1 MHPVVLFLYG
11 IWTITLYV
19 LPTAIAFSRKKKHRW
34 LIAVINILGGWIY
47 GVPWLISLVWALL
60 ALKTDGSKGF
70 KAWPVGLGLVV
81 APFLFG
87 ALGAAINLKKE
98 TNEVVQASATP
109 AVQETAA
116 GTLTAM
122 PAQQGAAGAAAVSMT
137 PIGTPMEQPA
147 ATPTPVA
154 TTKPTATPVEQPAA
168 TPTPVATTKPT
179 TTPVEQPAATP
190 TPVATTKP
198 TATPAEQPAATPTPV
213 AKTKPT
219 ATPKAVTA
227 PSPTPKPGPLHRINN
242 DVLAAYSKE
251 DFAEMMDMYRI
262 QDTDAVKQMVSE
274 GKVVGLRKGALVYLE
289 DVDVGNGIVKVRP
302 KGSTTTVWIPSQ
314 FLNY

>member
-87 ALGAAINLKKE
+87 AFGAAINLKKE

-109 AVQETAA
+109 AVQEPAA

-122 PAQQGAAGAAAVSMT
+122 PAQQGAAGAAAASMT
-137 PIGTPMEQPA
+137 PIGTPVEQPA

-179 TTPVEQPAATP
+179 
-190 TPVATTKP
+190 
-198 TATPAEQPAATPTPV
+198 ATPAVQPAATPTPV
-213 AKTKPT
+213 AKTQPT

-227 PSPTPKPGPLHRINN
+227 PSPTPKPGPLRRINN

-251 DFAEMMDMYRI
+251 DFAEMMDLYRI
-262 QDTDAVKQMVSE
+262 QDTDGVKQMVSE

-289 DVDVGNGIVKVRP
+289 DVDLGNGIVKVRP

-314 FLNY
+314 SLNH

>member
-87 ALGAAINLKKE
+87 AFGAAINLKKE

-109 AVQETAA
+109 AVQEPAA

-122 PAQQGAAGAAAVSMT
+122 PAQQGAAGAAAASMT
-137 PIGTPMEQPA
+137 PIG
-147 ATPTPVA
+147 
-154 TTKPTATPVEQPAA
+154 
-168 TPTPVATTKPT
+168 
-179 TTPVEQPAATP
+179 TPVEQPAATP

-198 TATPAEQPAATPTPV
+198 TATPAVHPAATPTPV

-227 PSPTPKPGPLHRINN
+227 PSPTPKPGPLRRINN

-251 DFAEMMDMYRI
+251 DFAEMMDLYRI
-262 QDTDAVKQMVSE
+262 QDTDGVKQMVSE

-289 DVDVGNGIVKVRP
+289 DVDLGNGIVKVRP

-314 FLNY
+314 FLTY

>member
-87 ALGAAINLKKE
+87 AFGAAINLQKE
-98 TNEVVQASATP
+98 TNEVVQAFATP
-109 AVQETAA
+109 AVQEAAA

-122 PAQQGAAGAAAVSMT
+122 PAQQGAAGAAAASMT
-137 PIGTPMEQPA
+137 
-147 ATPTPVA
+147 
-154 TTKPTATPVEQPAA
+154 PTATPVEQPAA

-179 TTPVEQPAATP
+179 ATPVEQPAATP

-213 AKTKPT
+213 AKTKPR

-289 DVDVGNGIVKVRP
+289 DVDLGNGIVKVRP

-314 FLNY
+314 SLNY

>member
-87 ALGAAINLKKE
+87 AFGAAINLQKE

-109 AVQETAA
+109 AVQEAAA

-122 PAQQGAAGAAAVSMT
+122 PAQQGAAGAAAASMT
-137 PIGTPMEQPA
+137 PIA
-147 ATPTPVA
+147 
-154 TTKPTATPVEQPAA
+154 
-168 TPTPVATTKPT
+168 
-179 TTPVEQPAATP
+179 TPVEQPAATP

-198 TATPAEQPAATPTPV
+198 TATPAEQPAATPTPI

-227 PSPTPKPGPLHRINN
+227 PSPTLKPGPLHRINN

-251 DFAEMMDMYRI
+251 DFAEMMDLYRI
-262 QDTDAVKQMVSE
+262 QDTDGVKQMVSE

-289 DVDVGNGIVKVRP
+289 DVDLGNGIVKVRP

-314 FLNY
+314 SLNH

>member
-1 MHPVVLFLYG
+1 MHPLVLFLYG
-11 IWTITLYV
+11 IWAIAFYV

-34 LIAVINILGGWIY
+34 IIALINILGGWIY
-47 GVPWLISLVWALL
+47 GVPWLLSLVWALL
-60 ALKTDGSKGF
+60 GLKTDGSKGF
-70 KAWPVGLGLVV
+70 KAWPVGVGLIV

-87 ALGAAINLKKE
+87 GLGAAINPKKE
-98 TNEVVQASATP
+98 TKEVAQASATP
-109 AVQETAA
+109 AVQETAV
-116 GTLTAM
+116 GILTAA
-122 PAQQGAAGAAAVSMT
+122 PAQQNAASTVAGSMT
-137 PIGTPMEQPA
+137 PTATPVEQPAATPSPVATTKPTATPVEQPA

-168 TPTPVATTKPT
+168 TPTPVA
-179 TTPVEQPAATP
+179 
-190 TPVATTKP
+190 
-198 TATPAEQPAATPTPV
+198 
-213 AKTKPT
+213 KTKLT

-227 PSPTPKPGPLHRINN
+227 PSPRPKPGPLHRINN

-251 DFAEMMDMYRI
+251 DFVEMMDMYRI

-289 DVDVGNGIVKVRP
+289 DVDLGNGIVKVRT

-314 FLNY
+314 FLDY

>member
-11 IWTITLYV
+11 IWTIALYV

-34 LIAVINILGGWIY
+34 IIAVINILGGWIY

-60 ALKTDGSKGF
+60 RLKTDGSKGF
-70 KAWPVGLGLVV
+70 KAWPTGFGLVV

-98 TNEVVQASATP
+98 TKELVQASATP
-109 AVQETAA
+109 AVQETAV
-116 GTLTAM
+116 GTLTATSD
-122 PAQQGAAGAAAVSMT
+122 QESAAIVAASMT
-137 PIGTPMEQPA
+137 
-147 ATPTPVA
+147 
-154 TTKPTATPVEQPAA
+154 
-168 TPTPVATTKPT
+168 PT

-190 TPVATTKP
+190 TP
-198 TATPAEQPAATPTPV
+198 ATPP
-213 AKTKPT
+213 KPT
-219 ATPKAVTA
+219 ATPKGVTR
-227 PSPTPKPGPLHRINN
+227 PSPTPKPNPPHRINT

-274 GKVVGLRKGALVYLE
+274 GKIVGLRKGALVYLE
-289 DVDVGNGIVKVRP
+289 DVDVGNGIAKVRP

>member
-34 LIAVINILGGWIY
+34 LIAVINILGDWVY

-70 KAWPVGLGLVV
+70 KPWPVGLGLVV

-87 ALGAAINLKKE
+87 AFGAAINLQKE

-147 ATPTPVA
+147 AP
-154 TTKPTATPVEQPAA
+154 
-168 TPTPVATTKPT
+168 
-179 TTPVEQPAATP
+179 P

-213 AKTKPT
+213 ATATPT
-219 ATPKAVTA
+219 ATPKAVTE
-227 PSPTPKPGPLHRINN
+227 PSPTPKPGPLRRIND

-251 DFAEMMDMYRI
+251 DFVEMMDLYRI
-262 QDTDAVKQMVSE
+262 QDTAGVKQMVSE

-289 DVDVGNGIVKVRP
+289 DVDLGNGIVKVRP

-314 FLNY
+314 SLNY

>member
-70 KAWPVGLGLVV
+70 KSWRVGLGLVV

-87 ALGAAINLKKE
+87 AFGAAINLKKE
-98 TNEVVQASATP
+98 TNEVVQASATT
-109 AVQETAA
+109 AVQEAAA

-122 PAQQGAAGAAAVSMT
+122 PAQQGAAGAAAASMT
-137 PIGTPMEQPA
+137 PIG
-147 ATPTPVA
+147 
-154 TTKPTATPVEQPAA
+154 
-168 TPTPVATTKPT
+168 
-179 TTPVEQPAATP
+179 TPVEQPAATP

-213 AKTKPT
+213 AKTKPR

-289 DVDVGNGIVKVRP
+289 DVDLGNGIVKVRP

>member
-87 ALGAAINLKKE
+87 AFGAAINLQKE

-109 AVQETAA
+109 AVQEAAA

-122 PAQQGAAGAAAVSMT
+122 PAQQGAAGAAAASMT
-137 PIGTPMEQPA
+137 PIG
-147 ATPTPVA
+147 
-154 TTKPTATPVEQPAA
+154 
-168 TPTPVATTKPT
+168 
-179 TTPVEQPAATP
+179 TPVEQPAATP

-198 TATPAEQPAATPTPV
+198 TATPAEQPAATPIPA

-251 DFAEMMDMYRI
+251 DFTEMMDLYRI
-262 QDTDAVKQMVSE
+262 QDTDGVKQMVSE

>member
-1 MHPVVLFLYG
+1 MHPIVLFLYG

-87 ALGAAINLKKE
+87 AFGAAINLKKE

-137 PIGTPMEQPA
+137 PIG
-147 ATPTPVA
+147 
-154 TTKPTATPVEQPAA
+154 
-168 TPTPVATTKPT
+168 
-179 TTPVEQPAATP
+179 TPVEQPAATP

-289 DVDVGNGIVKVRP
+289 DVDLGNGIVKVRP

>member
-1 MHPVVLFLYG
+1 MIFKFLRERNR
-11 IWTITLYV
+11 
-19 LPTAIAFSRKKKHRW
+19 PFSQ
-34 LIAVINILGGWIY
+34 
-47 GVPWLISLVWALL
+47 
-60 ALKTDGSKGF
+60 F
-70 KAWPVGLGLVV
+70 
-81 APFLFG
+81 
-87 ALGAAINLKKE
+87 GAAINLQKE

-109 AVQETAA
+109 AVQEAAA

-122 PAQQGAAGAAAVSMT
+122 PAQQGAAGAAAASMT
-137 PIGTPMEQPA
+137 PIG
-147 ATPTPVA
+147 
-154 TTKPTATPVEQPAA
+154 
-168 TPTPVATTKPT
+168 
-179 TTPVEQPAATP
+179 TPVEQPAATP

-227 PSPTPKPGPLHRINN
+227 PSPTPKPGPLRRINN

-251 DFAEMMDMYRI
+251 DFAEMMDLYRI
-262 QDTDAVKQMVSE
+262 QDTDGVKQMVSE

-289 DVDVGNGIVKVRP
+289 DVDLGNGIVKVRP

-314 FLNY
+314 SLNH

>member
-81 APFLFG
+81 TPFLFG

-147 ATPTPVA
+147 AP
-154 TTKPTATPVEQPAA
+154 
-168 TPTPVATTKPT
+168 
-179 TTPVEQPAATP
+179 P

-198 TATPAEQPAATPTPV
+198 TATPAEQPAAAPTPV
-213 AKTKPT
+213 AKTKPR

>member
-87 ALGAAINLKKE
+87 AFGAAINLKKE

-109 AVQETAA
+109 AVQEPAA

-122 PAQQGAAGAAAVSMT
+122 PAQQGAAGAAAASMT
-137 PIGTPMEQPA
+137 PIG
-147 ATPTPVA
+147 
-154 TTKPTATPVEQPAA
+154 
-168 TPTPVATTKPT
+168 
-179 TTPVEQPAATP
+179 TPVEQPAATP

-198 TATPAEQPAATPTPV
+198 TATPAEQPTATPTPVATTKPTATPAVQPAATPTPV

-227 PSPTPKPGPLHRINN
+227 PSPTPKPGPLRRINN

-251 DFAEMMDMYRI
+251 DFAEMMDLYRI
-262 QDTDAVKQMVSE
+262 QDTDGVKQMVSE

-289 DVDVGNGIVKVRP
+289 DVDLGNGIVKVRP

-314 FLNY
+314 SLNH

>member
-87 ALGAAINLKKE
+87 AFGAAINLQKE

-154 TTKPTATPVEQPAA
+154 TTKPTATP
-168 TPTPVATTKPT
+168 
-179 TTPVEQPAATP
+179 
-190 TPVATTKP
+190 
-198 TATPAEQPAATPTPV
+198 AEQPAATPTPV
-213 AKTKPT
+213 AKTTPT

-227 PSPTPKPGPLHRINN
+227 SSPTPKPGPLRRINN

-251 DFAEMMDMYRI
+251 DFAEMMDLYGI
-262 QDTDAVKQMVSE
+262 QDTDGVKQMVSE

-289 DVDVGNGIVKVRP
+289 DVDLGNGIVKVRP

>member
-1 MHPVVLFLYG
+1 LLLFILWLQILVRTHDMHPVVLFLYG

-60 ALKTDGSKGF
+60 ALKTDRSKGF

-87 ALGAAINLKKE
+87 AFGAAINLKKE

-109 AVQETAA
+109 AVQEPAA

-122 PAQQGAAGAAAVSMT
+122 PAQQGAAGAAAASMT
-137 PIGTPMEQPA
+137 PIG
-147 ATPTPVA
+147 
-154 TTKPTATPVEQPAA
+154 
-168 TPTPVATTKPT
+168 
-179 TTPVEQPAATP
+179 TPVEQPAATP

-213 AKTKPT
+213 ATTKPTATPAVQPAATPTPVAKTKPT

-227 PSPTPKPGPLHRINN
+227 PSPTPKPGPLRRINN

-251 DFAEMMDMYRI
+251 DFAEMMDLYRI
-262 QDTDAVKQMVSE
+262 QDTDGVKQMVSE

-289 DVDVGNGIVKVRP
+289 DVDLGNGLVKVRP

-314 FLNY
+314 SLNH

>member
-1 MHPVVLFLYG
+1 MHPIVLFLYG

-19 LPTAIAFSRKKKHRW
+19 LPTAIAFSRKKQHRW

-60 ALKTDGSKGF
+60 ARKTDGSKGF

-87 ALGAAINLKKE
+87 AFGAAINLKKE
-98 TNEVVQASATP
+98 SNEVVQASATP
-109 AVQETAA
+109 AVQEPAA

-122 PAQQGAAGAAAVSMT
+122 PAQQGAAGAAAASMT
-137 PIGTPMEQPA
+137 PIG
-147 ATPTPVA
+147 
-154 TTKPTATPVEQPAA
+154 
-168 TPTPVATTKPT
+168 
-179 TTPVEQPAATP
+179 TPVEQPAATP

-198 TATPAEQPAATPTPV
+198 TATPAEQPAATPSPV
-213 AKTKPT
+213 ATTKPT

-227 PSPTPKPGPLHRINN
+227 PSPTPKPGPLRRINN

-251 DFAEMMDMYRI
+251 DFAEMMDLYRI
-262 QDTDAVKQMVSE
+262 QDTDGVKQMVSE

-289 DVDVGNGIVKVRP
+289 DVDLGNGIVKVRP

-314 FLNY
+314 SLNH

>member
-81 APFLFG
+81 TPFLFG

-122 PAQQGAAGAAAVSMT
+122 PAQQGAAGAAAASMT
-137 PIGTPMEQPA
+137 
-147 ATPTPVA
+147 
-154 TTKPTATPVEQPAA
+154 PTATPVEQPAA

-179 TTPVEQPAATP
+179 ATPVEQPAATP

-251 DFAEMMDMYRI
+251 DFAEMMDLYRI
-262 QDTDAVKQMVSE
+262 QDTDGVKQMVSE

-289 DVDVGNGIVKVRP
+289 DVDLGNGIVKVRP

>member
-1 MHPVVLFLYG
+1 MHPVVLFLYLYG

-70 KAWPVGLGLVV
+70 KPWPVGLGLVV

-87 ALGAAINLKKE
+87 AFGAAINLQKE

-109 AVQETAA
+109 AVQEAAA

-122 PAQQGAAGAAAVSMT
+122 PAQQGAAGAAAASMT
-137 PIGTPMEQPA
+137 PIG
-147 ATPTPVA
+147 
-154 TTKPTATPVEQPAA
+154 
-168 TPTPVATTKPT
+168 
-179 TTPVEQPAATP
+179 TPVEQPAATP

-251 DFAEMMDMYRI
+251 DFVEMMDLYRI
-262 QDTDAVKQMVSE
+262 QDTAGVKQMVSE

-289 DVDVGNGIVKVRP
+289 DVDLGNGIVKVRP

>member
-1 MHPVVLFLYG
+1 MHPVALFLYG

-19 LPTAIAFSRKKKHRW
+19 LPTAIAFSRKKQHRW

-60 ALKTDGSKGF
+60 ARKTDGSKGF

-87 ALGAAINLKKE
+87 AFGAAINLKKE
-98 TNEVVQASATP
+98 SNEVVQASATP
-109 AVQETAA
+109 AVQEPAA

-122 PAQQGAAGAAAVSMT
+122 PAQQGAAGAAAASMT
-137 PIGTPMEQPA
+137 PIG
-147 ATPTPVA
+147 
-154 TTKPTATPVEQPAA
+154 
-168 TPTPVATTKPT
+168 
-179 TTPVEQPAATP
+179 TPVEQPAATP

-198 TATPAEQPAATPTPV
+198 TATPAEQPAATPSPV
-213 AKTKPT
+213 ATTKPT

-227 PSPTPKPGPLHRINN
+227 PSPTPKPGPLRRINN

-251 DFAEMMDMYRI
+251 DFAEMMDLYRI
-262 QDTDAVKQMVSE
+262 QDTDGVKQMVSE
-274 GKVVGLRKGALVYLE
+274 GKVVGLRKGAEVYLE
-289 DVDVGNGIVKVRP
+289 SVDMRGSMVKVRP
-302 KGSTTTVWIPSQ
+302 KGSTTTVWIPYE
-314 FLNY
+314 FLD